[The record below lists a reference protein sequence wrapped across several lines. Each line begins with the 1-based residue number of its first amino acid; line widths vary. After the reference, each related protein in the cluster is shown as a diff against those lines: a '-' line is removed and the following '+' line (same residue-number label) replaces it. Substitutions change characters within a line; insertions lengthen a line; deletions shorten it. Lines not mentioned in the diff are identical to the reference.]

1 MLGTEIFKITSGD
14 YFSLWGG
21 KEFMKKRWDEAID
34 RGKPGMKSC
43 NAWAI
48 SCLIHGTS
56 LKLARRLVLVLSG
69 KIG

>member
-1 MLGTEIFKITSGD
+1 
-14 YFSLWGG
+14 
-21 KEFMKKRWDEAID
+21 MKKRWDEAID

-56 LKLARRLVLVLSG
+56 LVWEDWLKTNDPLPKLDNLKGKWVFLGYVLTCE
-69 KIG
+69 I

>member
-1 MLGTEIFKITSGD
+1 
-14 YFSLWGG
+14 
-21 KEFMKKRWDEAID
+21 MKKRWDEAID

-56 LKLARRLVLVLSG
+56 LTSLVWKDWLKTNDPLQSWT
-69 KIG
+69 I

>member
-1 MLGTEIFKITSGD
+1 
-14 YFSLWGG
+14 
-21 KEFMKKRWDEAID
+21 MKKRWDEAID
-34 RGKPGMKSC
+34 RGKPRMKSC

-48 SCLIHGTS
+48 SCLIHGTSTS

>member
-1 MLGTEIFKITSGD
+1 
-14 YFSLWGG
+14 
-21 KEFMKKRWDEAID
+21 MKKRWDEAID

-56 LKLARRLVLVLSG
+56 LVWEDWLKTNDPLQNWT
-69 KIG
+69 I